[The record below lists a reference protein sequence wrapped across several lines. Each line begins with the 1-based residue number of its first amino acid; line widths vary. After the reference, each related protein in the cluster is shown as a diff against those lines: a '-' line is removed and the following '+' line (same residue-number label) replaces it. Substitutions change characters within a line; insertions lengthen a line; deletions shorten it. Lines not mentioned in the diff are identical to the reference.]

1 MNFQLSILKIVVHV
15 EVEVEVEFS
24 NDVSWYMCINYTR
37 EKSGHEQHKFVS
49 AFRRNMAS
57 IYV

>member
-37 EKSGHEQHKFVS
+37 EKSKVISQIKSVL
-49 AFRRNMAS
+49 
-57 IYV
+57 